1 MKSKII
7 IALLFVLIGIP
18 AAIVGR
24 DSLEPFAK
32 VRDFRRTGDYR
43 MWTFTYRAKDM
54 GRLYSV
60 IGPDTVIN
68 GVDGL
73 AIRHQYDIS
82 FELLRSDRRDQA
94 EGNLWVDPA
103 GHYLGSALE
112 ITVDTSTERLMLART
127 RDSLSGYFTRGGQEV
142 PTSLALSRRRFA
154 WDANFVDEIELYL
167 ALRGIAVGDTIR
179 DSIFVPQL
187 MMSQPLAGTV
197 DSFFYMQLYKGKF
210 DSVFHVHLSEPQTM
224 DLFVNT
230 QGNVMRADFANLGV
244 RAYLDLIKS
253 VVEMPRTTEP
263 VVPGH
268 FHWSR
273 IPQYL
278 AYVLIGL
285 IGIAFYYQRGIRF
298 THLLTAFGF
307 GFGLFL
313 IAIIT
318 QIPVQKHLF
327 AALAVGSA
335 GFFDFIIPGL
345 AGALIQELLKFIGL
359 IGLLVM
365 LRPRGTRM
373 ILVGAA
379 LGAAFGV
386 TEICYRAGFVALQVF
401 TPELPGFIF
410 SILYHSAAGAVLG
423 LAFTYDDRRRLA
435 VTLAVLILINV
446 IYRVLPAMVEQGRL
460 DLALMNLL
468 LGCVTLV
475 VVAVS
480 LMLVRRRRHGA

>member
-1 MKSKII
+1 
-7 IALLFVLIGIP
+7 
-18 AAIVGR
+18 
-24 DSLEPFAK
+24 
-32 VRDFRRTGDYR
+32 

-68 GVDGL
+68 GVDGI

-82 FELLRSDRRDQA
+82 YELLRSDRRDQA
-94 EGNLWVDPA
+94 EGNLWIDPT

-112 ITVDTSTERLMLART
+112 ITVDTSTERLMLAREG
-127 RDSLSGYFTRGGQEV
+127 DSLDGYFTRGGQEV
-142 PTSLALSRRRFA
+142 PTSIALSRRRFA
-154 WDANFVDEIELYL
+154 WDANFIDEIELYL

-187 MMSQPLAGTV
+187 MMSQPLAGRV

-253 VVEMPRTTEP
+253 VVEMPRGTEGNAR
-263 VVPGH
+263 GH
-268 FHWSR
+268 FHWTR

-278 AYVLIGL
+278 AYILIGL
-285 IGIAFYYQRGIRF
+285 IGVAFYYQRGARISR
-298 THLLTAFGF
+298 LLPAFGF
-307 GFGLFL
+307 GIVLFL

-335 GFFDFIIPGL
+335 GFFDFVIPGL
-345 AGALIQELLKFIGL
+345 AGGLVQELLKFIGL
-359 IGLLVM
+359 IGLLVL

-386 TEICYRAGFVALQVF
+386 TEVCYRAGFVTSQVF

-410 SILYHSAAGAVLG
+410 SILYHAAAGAVLG

-435 VTLAVLILINV
+435 ITLAALVLINV
-446 IYRVLPAMVEQGRL
+446 IYRILPAMVEQGRI
-460 DLALMNLL
+460 DIALMNLI
-468 LGCVTLV
+468 LGTATLV
-475 VVAVS
+475 VIAVS
-480 LMLVRRRRHGA
+480 LLMVRQRRRGA